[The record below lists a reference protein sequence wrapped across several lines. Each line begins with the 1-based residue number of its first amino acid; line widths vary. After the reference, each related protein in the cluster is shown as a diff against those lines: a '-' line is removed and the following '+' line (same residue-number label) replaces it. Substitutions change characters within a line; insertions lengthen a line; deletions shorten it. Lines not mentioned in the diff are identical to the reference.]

1 MVTRTRLG
9 RFFRVFALY
18 CVAAALIGY
27 FAFHAQHG
35 NYGIEAGR
43 ALREE
48 ITRLKLERDRL
59 VTERTALERRNSL
72 LRADRIDPDL
82 LEELARRDLAF
93 AMPNDLIMVL
103 KRQ

>member
-9 RFFRVFALY
+9 RFFRILGLY
-18 CVAAALIGY
+18 CIAAAMIAY

-35 NYGIEAGR
+35 NYGIEAGK
-43 ALREE
+43 ALKEE
-48 ITRLKLERDRL
+48 IAALTFERDRL
-59 VTERTALERRNSL
+59 IATRTALESRNLL

-93 AMPNDLIMVL
+93 AFPNDLVVVL
-103 KRQ
+103 KAR